1 MGNRSIFFIIKPQEI
16 QMSGSEC
23 DIERVTTWATKIYP
37 VTRCWAPNR
46 FVSSEACWVVLEV
59 PSTVDSSSALTVL
72 TITARKKENYKEKS
86 TSF

>member
-1 MGNRSIFFIIKPQEI
+1 
-16 QMSGSEC
+16 MSESEC
-23 DIERVTTWATKIYP
+23 DIKHATTWTTKIYP

-46 FVSSEACWVVLEV
+46 SASSETCWVVLEV